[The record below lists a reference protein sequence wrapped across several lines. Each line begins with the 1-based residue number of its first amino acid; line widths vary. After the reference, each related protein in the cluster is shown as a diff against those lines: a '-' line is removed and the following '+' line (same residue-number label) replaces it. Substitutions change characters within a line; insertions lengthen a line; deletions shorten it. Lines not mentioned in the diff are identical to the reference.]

1 MTPVKVG
8 PVSKI
13 TPTQDGAVL
22 TKAEAAEF
30 LRIKTRTLDEWMRL
44 KRVPFAKLPSGA
56 VRFRRDHLLQFIGK
70 FEVVG

>member
-1 MTPVKVG
+1 MALVSVG
-8 PVSKI
+8 PVSEI
-13 TPTQDGAVL
+13 TSTQDGAVL

-44 KRVPFAKLPSGA
+44 KRVPFAKLPSGT